1 MRLPLLISVAS
12 RLALPAAA
20 MLSAAGAQAQQV
32 YREFDT
38 GWTINQ
44 YPEKCTA
51 LASFEGDEML
61 FVTYYPN
68 DQQVLLTFYH
78 PYATS
83 LKEGQEVDMYVKF
96 LIAGELDN
104 GWGRRTFRVGVTTD
118 GGRFL
123 MSHFDANDMLNDLAR
138 GTRIA
143 FTLDPNSKRLVTAYN
158 LKGTAVMIKALR
170 ECALEAVRRNPR
182 DPFAD

>member
-20 MLSAAGAQAQQV
+20 LLCAAGVQARQL

-51 LASFEGDEML
+51 LANFEGDQMF

-83 LKEGQEVDMYVKF
+83 LKEGQEVSFD
-96 LIAGELDN
+96 
-104 GWGRRTFRVGVTTD
+104 VTQ
-118 GGRFL
+118 GPKGKQA
-123 MSHFDANDMLNDLAR
+123 SNIQLA
-138 GTRIA
+138 
-143 FTLDPNSKRLVTAYN
+143 S
-158 LKGTAVMIKALR
+158 
-170 ECALEAVRRNPR
+170 
-182 DPFAD
+182 